1 MLFFLH
7 RYGTKKCCRHKHKEQ
22 VDEWVNQRNLY
33 LLPLSYVIKTIL
45 ALPLYG
51 HYCSTLLMLL
61 PNMQYELF
69 LASYKMKA
77 LFSVLT
83 IQ

>member
-1 MLFFLH
+1 MH
-7 RYGTKKCCRHKHKEQ
+7 
-22 VDEWVNQRNLY
+22 
-33 LLPLSYVIKTIL
+33 LLNVE
-45 ALPLYG
+45 
-51 HYCSTLLMLL
+51 
-61 PNMQYELF
+61 YELF